1 MYLEKINSP
10 EDVKKLTID
19 KLDILAEEI
28 RKFLVGSVSKTGG
41 HLASNLGTVDL
52 TIAMHYCFSCP
63 RDKFVWDV
71 GHQSYTHK
79 ILTGRK
85 NEFDTLRKLDGLSGF
100 PKTNESKY
108 DAFNT
113 GHSSTSI
120 AAAIGLARAR
130 DLMEHTYNVVAVIG
144 DGAMTGGLAYEALN
158 NVGRD
163 HTKMIIILNDNQM
176 SISKNVGAMSKY
188 LSELIL
194 TQKYMNTKSEI
205 QKSLKSLPIGGE
217 QLYNI
222 LYKGKG
228 TLKNAIMPEN
238 SMFEYLG
245 IKYVGP
251 IDGHDIKRMVNV
263 FNRAKKVDGPVL
275 IHAIT
280 KKGKGYEPAENFP
293 SVYHGV
299 GKFDAKVGIVANN
312 DKKETYS
319 DVFGRKMVEIAA
331 NNKKVCAITAAMP
344 SGTGLSRFSKTY
356 PKRFFDV
363 GIAEEYAVTF
373 AAGLAKGGFVPVFA
387 VYSTFLQRSYD
398 QILHDVCIQKLHVVF
413 AVDRAG
419 IVGDDGETH
428 QGIYDLSYLSHI
440 PNMTVMV
447 PKNKYEFEKM
457 LDFAVYELN
466 SPVAV
471 RYPRGEASEV
481 MIAKFKE
488 IEYGRAE
495 YIYMGQDVAIV
506 SVGAMMNEAVE
517 VYSKLIEMNFNPTL
531 INARFTSPIDK
542 NMIEDIA
549 MNYKYVFTLEDNIYS
564 GGFGCLL
571 SQRLCEYGLNK
582 CVVHNFAFPDV
593 YVEHGSRELLFDRY
607 NMSSEKIFNKI
618 MEIIGDNSNGR

>member
-10 EDVKKLTID
+10 EDVKKLSID
-19 KLDILAEEI
+19 KLSILANEI
-28 RKFLVGSVSKTGG
+28 REFLVNSVSHTGG
-41 HLASNLGTVDL
+41 HLASNLGVVDL

-108 DAFNT
+108 DSFNT

-130 DLMEHTYNVVAVIG
+130 DLMGHSYNVVSVIG

-163 HTKMIIILNDNQM
+163 HTKLIIVLNDNQM
-176 SISKNVGAMSKY
+176 SISENVGAMSKY

-194 TQKYMNTKSEI
+194 TQKYMNAKSEV
-205 QKSLKSLPIGGE
+205 QKKLNNMPVGGK
-217 QLYNI
+217 QLYNL
-222 LYKGKG
+222 LYKSKG

-251 IDGHDIKRMVNV
+251 IDGHDIKRLINV
-263 FNRAKKVDGPVL
+263 FNRAKKLNMPVL
-275 IHAIT
+275 IHVMT
-280 KKGKGYEPAENFP
+280 KKGKGYEPAETLP

-299 GKFDAKVGIVANN
+299 GKFDAKVGVLPNYN
-312 DKKETYS
+312 KKETYS
-319 DVFGRKMVEIAA
+319 DVFSRKMLEMAA
-331 NNKKVCAITAAMP
+331 KNNKICAITAAMP
-344 SGTGLSRFSKTY
+344 SGTGLTKFANFY

-373 AAGLAKGGFVPVFA
+373 AAGLAKGGFIPVFA

-398 QILHDVCIQKLHVVF
+398 QIIHDVCIQNLHVIF
-413 AVDRAG
+413 AIDRAG

-428 QGIYDLSYLSHI
+428 QGIYDISYLAHI
-440 PNMTVMV
+440 PNLTVMA
-447 PKNKYEFEKM
+447 PKNKIEFEEM
-457 LDFAVYELN
+457 LEFAAALN
-466 SPVAV
+466 GPVAL
-471 RYPRGEASEV
+471 RYPRGEASEI
-481 MIAKFKE
+481 MIAVEKPVEK
-488 IEYGRAE
+488 GKAE
-495 YIYMGQDVAIV
+495 YIYIGNDIAIV
-506 SVGAMMNEAVE
+506 SYGAMMDEAAD
-517 VYSKLIEMNFNPTL
+517 VYGCLIDEGYNPTL
-531 INARFTSPIDK
+531 INARFSSPIDRD
-542 NMIEDIA
+542 MIADLA
-549 MNYKYVFTLEDNIYS
+549 DNYKYIFTMEDNIYS
-564 GGFGCLL
+564 GGFGALL
-571 SQRLCEYGLNK
+571 SQRLCEYGIKDN
-582 CVVHNFAFPDV
+582 VIYNFAFPDM
-593 YVEHGSRELLFDRY
+593 YIEHGNRALLFDRY
-607 NMSSEKIFNKI
+607 SMSAEKMFNKI
-618 MEIIGDNSNGR
+618 KDIVGEKNNG

>member
-10 EDVKKLTID
+10 EDVKKLSID
-19 KLDILAEEI
+19 KLSILADEI
-28 RKFLVGSVSKTGG
+28 REFLVNSVSHTGG
-41 HLASNLGTVDL
+41 HLASNLGVVDL

-108 DAFNT
+108 DSFNT

-130 DLMEHTYNVVAVIG
+130 DLMGHSYNVVSVIG

-163 HTKMIIILNDNQM
+163 HTKLIIVLNDNQM
-176 SISKNVGAMSKY
+176 SISENVGAMSKY

-194 TQKYMNTKSEI
+194 TQKYMNAKSEV
-205 QKSLKSLPIGGE
+205 QKKLNNMPVGGK
-217 QLYNI
+217 QLYNL
-222 LYKGKG
+222 LYKSKG

-251 IDGHDIKRMVNV
+251 IDGHDIKRLINV
-263 FNRAKKVDGPVL
+263 FNRAKKLNMPVL
-275 IHAIT
+275 IHVMT
-280 KKGKGYEPAENFP
+280 KKGKGYEPAETLP

-299 GKFDAKVGIVANN
+299 GKFDAKVGVLPNYN
-312 DKKETYS
+312 KKETYS
-319 DVFGRKMVEIAA
+319 DVFSRKMLEMAA
-331 NNKKVCAITAAMP
+331 KNNKICAITAAMP
-344 SGTGLSRFSKTY
+344 SGTGLTKFANFY

-373 AAGLAKGGFVPVFA
+373 AAGLAKGGFIPVFA

-398 QILHDVCIQKLHVVF
+398 QIIHDVCIQNLHVIF
-413 AVDRAG
+413 AIDRAG

-428 QGIYDLSYLSHI
+428 QGIYDISYLAHI
-440 PNMTVMV
+440 PNLTVMA
-447 PKNKYEFEKM
+447 PKNKIEFEEM
-457 LDFAVYELN
+457 LEFAAALN
-466 SPVAV
+466 GPVAL
-471 RYPRGEASEV
+471 RYPRGEASEI
-481 MIAKFKE
+481 MIAVEKPVEK
-488 IEYGRAE
+488 GKAE
-495 YIYMGQDVAIV
+495 YIYIGNDIAIV
-506 SVGAMMNEAVE
+506 SYGAMMDEAAD
-517 VYSKLIEMNFNPTL
+517 VYGCLIDEGYNPTL
-531 INARFTSPIDK
+531 INARFSSPIDRD
-542 NMIEDIA
+542 MIADLA
-549 MNYKYVFTLEDNIYS
+549 DNYKYIFTMEDNIYS
-564 GGFGCLL
+564 GGFGALL
-571 SQRLCEYGLNK
+571 SQRLCEYGIKDN
-582 CVVHNFAFPDV
+582 VIYNFAFPDM
-593 YVEHGSRELLFDRY
+593 YIEHGNRALLFDRY
-607 NMSSEKIFNKI
+607 SMSAEKMFNKI
-618 MEIIGDNSNGR
+618 KDIVGEKNNG